1 MASQDR
7 VSVIEHEE
15 TNGVKIIRRTTDLPG
30 YTESYEAIIP
40 KGDMK
45 KVATQLADE
54 LDMAVV
60 PEEDK
65 AAIDHARRVLC
76 EDAGDG

>member
-1 MASQDR
+1 MASEDR
-7 VSVIEHEE
+7 VSVIDHEE

-40 KGDMK
+40 KGDME

-76 EDAGDG
+76 ADAGDG

>member
-1 MASQDR
+1 MASEDR
-7 VSVIEHEE
+7 VSVIDHEE

-40 KGDMK
+40 RSDIE

-54 LDMAVV
+54 LHMAVV

>member
-1 MASQDR
+1 MA
-7 VSVIEHEE
+7 
-15 TNGVKIIRRTTDLPG
+15 TMG
-30 YTESYEAIIP
+30 
-40 KGDMK
+40 
-45 KVATQLADE
+45 KVAPQLGDE
-54 LDMAVV
+54 LDLALV

>member
-1 MASQDR
+1 MG
-7 VSVIEHEE
+7 
-15 TNGVKIIRRTTDLPG
+15 NYG
-30 YTESYEAIIP
+30 
-40 KGDMK
+40 
-45 KVATQLADE
+45 KVAPQLADE

-60 PEEDK
+60 PEDK